1 MADELTSGC
10 IGVGSR
16 QPLTNVSWMTPLV
29 DDTYKAVTELGRRP
43 RGTDHLQAGAVV
55 KACEYVGLPPEILG
69 SDLLLCEGDGL
80 MNDRFIQ
87 ALIDAGWSVRVA
99 YIDRPLEGDKPEC
112 DRRVVDFAER
122 WSDLV
127 YVLDRDQSVR
137 EMALELAGVDPVA
150 YALYGHN
157 LEEA

>member
-1 MADELTSGC
+1 
-10 IGVGSR
+10 
-16 QPLTNVSWMTPLV
+16 MTPIV
-29 DDTYKAVTELGRRP
+29 DDTSKVVTELGRRP

-55 KACEYVGLPPEILG
+55 KACEYVGLPPEVLR

-87 ALIDAGWSVRVA
+87 ALIESGWSVRLA
-99 YIDRPLEGDKPEC
+99 YIDHPLEGDKPDH

-127 YVLDRDQSVR
+127 YVLDRDNSTE
-137 EMALELAGVDPVA
+137 EMALGLAGVDPVA